1 MSNNDRHHY
10 EAIRAYTDAAWWC
23 FLTSLKCFV
32 VSVLLALVGT
42 FVVWDVVWGL
52 AALAWVLSIAWAVFS
67 FCFCILS
74 LTEEVCG
81 R

>member
-1 MSNNDRHHY
+1 MGNNDYDHY
-10 EAIRAYTDAAWWC
+10 EAMRAYAEAAWWC
-23 FLTSLKCFV
+23 FLTSLKCFAA
-32 VSVLLALVGT
+32 SLILTLVWN

-52 AALAWVLSIAWAVFS
+52 AALAWVLSIAWAVFC

-74 LTEEVCG
+74 LMEEVCG